1 MLMCFL
7 LSYLDVLFVPTLT
20 EFINFLANKVTI
32 GQEDIHTI
40 NSVIT
45 TDYFLIGTKY
55 INF

>member
-1 MLMCFL
+1 MCFL